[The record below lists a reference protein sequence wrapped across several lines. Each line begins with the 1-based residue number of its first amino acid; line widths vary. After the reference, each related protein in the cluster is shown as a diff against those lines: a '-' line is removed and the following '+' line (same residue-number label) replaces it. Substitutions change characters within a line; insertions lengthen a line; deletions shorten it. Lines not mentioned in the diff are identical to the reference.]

1 MHDEGLVDMTE
12 LTVNDIKLVLR
23 GKENFPLVYVNGYD
37 DKDYIFMRKFAT
49 DIYKEAPDSM
59 YDTSMALKKILT
71 TIRYMEAY
79 DYEKLIEKIRS
90 YC

>member
-1 MHDEGLVDMTE
+1 MID

-23 GKENFPLVYVNGYD
+23 GKENFPLVYVSGYE
-37 DKDYIFMRKFAT
+37 DKEYKFIQQLVRDVYPKT
-49 DIYKEAPDSM
+49 EEDM
-59 YDTSMALKKILT
+59 YSTSQGLKKILT
-71 TIRYMEAY
+71 TLRYMEEY

>member
-1 MHDEGLVDMTE
+1 MTKE
-12 LTVNDIKLVLR
+12 FTVEDIKLVLR
-23 GKENFPLVYVNGYD
+23 GKENFPMVYVSGYE
-37 DKDYIFMRKFAT
+37 DKDYKFIRQLVKDVYPKT
-49 DIYKEAPDSM
+49 EEDM
-59 YDTSMALKKILT
+59 YSTSQGLRKILT

>member
-1 MHDEGLVDMTE
+1 MDKE
-12 LTVNDIKLVLR
+12 LTVDDIKLVLR

-37 DKDYIFMRKFAT
+37 DKDYLFIRKLVK
-49 DIYKEAPDSM
+49 DINPDVGDSM
-59 YDTSMALKKILT
+59 YDTTMAFKKILT
-71 TIRYMEAY
+71 TLRYFEDY